1 MLYKITNGTLSF
13 GEREVLSHIDFEIK
27 GTEKIAIVGAN
38 GAGKT
43 TLLRLIA
50 GQLELDRD
58 DKRMEPGIWKS
69 RELTVGMLDQ
79 AAEAPDVTVLQ
90 LRNDFLAHTSLQNGS
105 VSNQMDNDSVS
116 VSSPT
121 ISLKNRKL
129 FNQMFLSLG
138 FSKEDLQKPL
148 SDFSGGQQTKIRLIL
163 LFLSHPDLLLLDEPT
178 NHLDIP
184 STEWLEDSFR
194 AYDGAVVMVS
204 HDRFF
209 LDRTADV
216 VYELSRGRLTRYTG
230 NYTTYREQKQKNI
243 AAQRKAYESQQAEIA
258 HLEELIEK
266 FKHKPKKAA
275 FARSRATLLRR
286 IERIEPP
293 TEDDAHIFTGE
304 LAPSTP
310 GSKWPLITDHLQI
323 GYDRD
328 PALLEVTLRVR
339 RGQKIGI
346 IGSNGIGKS
355 TFLKTIIG
363 EIAPLKGKYALGNG
377 DLVGY
382 FDQHTASISSE
393 QTVLDHFRAQF
404 PQMTEQELRKTLGA
418 YLFSGA
424 QTAKSIHQLSGGEKS
439 RLVLAELLTR
449 RPHLLLLDEP
459 TNHMDIHVKE
469 TLESAFRAY
478 TGTILFISHDRYFI
492 SHVADALLVFDE
504 TGVSYDPFGYE
515 HYLEKRRT
523 DGASTAMLRAED
535 AALRESFAA
544 VPRREYHEA
553 RPESDEEAYVN
564 WQLNLAAEPLK
575 EARQRVE
582 ELIAAVEE
590 ATMQYEESY
599 WNSWAETQETPPTA
613 DTNPPCPTN
622 LDSTY
627 TTKSGSAYTTAKHLQ
642 ALQNQLADA
651 WDDWTT
657 VCLTWEDET
666 RKLYL
671 W

>member
-13 GEREVLSHIDFEIK
+13 GEREVLSHINFEVK

-50 GQLELDRD
+50 GQLTLDRD
-58 DKRMEPGIWKS
+58 DRRMEPGIWKS
-69 RELTVGMLDQ
+69 REFTVGMLEQ
-79 AAEAPDVTVLQ
+79 AAKIPDVTVLQ
-90 LRNDFLAHTSLQNGS
+90 MRDSFLTHTSS
-105 VSNQMDNDSVS
+105 SNQSGK
-116 VSSPT
+116 T
-121 ISLKNRKL
+121 
-129 FNQMFLSLG
+129 FNQLFLSLG
-138 FSKEDLQKPL
+138 FSKEDLRKRLP
-148 SDFSGGQQTKIRLIL
+148 DFSGGEQTKIRLIL
-163 LFLSHPDLLLLDEPT
+163 LLLSHPDLLLLDEPT

-184 STEWLEDSFR
+184 TTEWLEDYLRS
-194 AYDGAVVMVS
+194 YDGAVVMVS

-216 VYELSRGRLTRYTG
+216 VYELSHGRLTRYAG
-230 NYTTYREQKQKNI
+230 NYTAYREQKQKDI
-243 AAQRKAYESQQAEIA
+243 AAQKKAYENQQAEIA
-258 HLEELIEK
+258 RLEDLIEK

-275 FARSRATLLRR
+275 FARSRATMLRR
-286 IERIEPP
+286 MEHIEPP
-293 TEDDAHIFTGE
+293 EEDDAHIFTGE
-304 LAPSTP
+304 LTLPTP
-310 GSKWPLITDHLQI
+310 GSKWPLETDYLQI

-328 PALLEVTLRVR
+328 HALLEITLRVR

-355 TFLKTIIG
+355 TFLKTVIG
-363 EIAPLKGKYALGNG
+363 EIAPLKGKFSLGNG
-377 DLVGY
+377 DLLGY
-382 FDQHTASISSE
+382 FDQHTASISSD
-393 QTVLDHFRAQF
+393 QTVLEHFRAQF
-404 PQMTEQELRKTLGA
+404 PQMTEQELRKTLA
-418 YLFSGA
+418 SYLFTGA
-424 QTAKSIHQLSGGEKS
+424 DTAKSINRLSGGEKS
-439 RLVLAELLTR
+439 RLMLAELLTR

-478 TGTILFISHDRYFI
+478 SGTILFISHDRYFI

-523 DGASTAMLRAED
+523 EGASTAMLRAED

-553 RPESDEEAYVN
+553 APLSDEEAYRS
-564 WQLNLAAEPLK
+564 WQLDLAAEPLN

-582 ELIAAVEE
+582 ELITAVEE
-590 ATMQYEESY
+590 AALQYEESY
-599 WNSWAETQETPPTA
+599 WNSWAEAQNSLSIATQDSADVAET
-613 DTNPPCPTN
+613 
-622 LDSTY
+622 DSAC
-627 TTKSGSAYTTAKHLQ
+627 TTTQDSMYRTEQDSAFTIRQNLQ
-642 ALQNQLADA
+642 ALQTQLADA
-651 WDDWTT
+651 WNDWTAA
-657 VCLTWEDET
+657 CLSWEE
-666 RKLYL
+666 KISQLQL